1 MSKFK
6 IIFEREK
13 CVGCGA
19 CTSCDNWG
27 MQDDGKVSPK
37 QVDLEDVGCNEQ
49 AAEVCPIKIINI
61 KAL

>member
-13 CVGCGA
+13 CLGCGA
-19 CTSCDNWG
+19 CMSCDNWE
-27 MQDDGKVSPK
+27 MKDDGKVSPK
-37 QVDLEDVGCNEQ
+37 QIDLDDLGCNEQ

-61 KAL
+61 KTL